1 VVPLEIEDWPLSA
14 SLKNFTNVSK
24 REQRRTRRSLQ
35 SGDFLIQGS
44 SIMPVLQRIRTD
56 TRYPMAYFVRL
67 RRDMLRAARAVLPGP
82 ERNQRRQIA
91 RSLRSLFRNKVWQ
104 DTHTLDGSE

>member
-1 VVPLEIEDWPLSA
+1 MRAGLIRSISDESGKI
-14 SLKNFTNVSK
+14 
-24 REQRRTRRSLQ
+24 EQRRSGAPLQ
-35 SGDFLIQGS
+35 S
-44 SIMPVLQRIRTD
+44 MPLLTERSGNVPAPQRIRTD

-91 RSLRSLFRNKVWQ
+91 ASLRTLFRNKAWQ
-104 DTHTLDGSE
+104 DTHALEGAG

>member
-1 VVPLEIEDWPLSA
+1 V
-14 SLKNFTNVSK
+14 
-24 REQRRTRRSLQ
+24 
-35 SGDFLIQGS
+35 LIQGTG
-44 SIMPVLQRIRTD
+44 IMPAPQRIRTD

-91 RSLRSLFRNKVWQ
+91 ASLRTLFRNKAWQ
-104 DTHTLDGSE
+104 DTHTLEGSD